1 VRAVV
6 MQNNSEDATNQGIR
20 PEVVMKAEAAGFVQ
34 PQGIITVDELRHI
47 VIRPALAP
55 GVLQPRR

>member
-1 VRAVV
+1 